1 MNRVHSN
8 SDSAAGVN
16 ALSHHHLSNVSCI
29 SSGSLGKRQRRVD
42 FAFGNG
48 NAMCAVTGKISL
60 QEANNALKELLDA
73 VPGNHKSPSLPDFL
87 GINPTVLSM
96 MMTGVLLSVFGS
108 SAQSLCQQLERATD
122 VQNALRDKQV
132 KEYQEQIQKAIEQAD
147 KARKAGIFGAIFDW
161 ITGIFETVI
170 GAFKVVEG
178 FLSDNPLEMASG
190 VAYMA
195 AGCAGMVKAG
205 AETAMLFGADPDTCK
220 AIINVT
226 SKIQLGCE
234 TVALVLDVFQIGRA
248 FMATRAL
255 SGAAEKVLDSGFG
268 EELAERMAGAGAGA
282 GEAEIDAL
290 AEEFGRQVSE
300 NFSKQFESLDR
311 EMVELGEMEEESA
324 EFSRTAE
331 KNMTRR
337 AGKSFTK
344 EGVEAMAKE
353 AAKVA
358 LEKCAQEGEKFL
370 LKNFR
375 NKVLFNMFKKIMSA
389 LLSDC
394 SFKGLQAIRCATE
407 GGNQTNAGVIK
418 AEKAKLEKKIEQLIT
433 QQRFQDSIME
443 QTEGQKKMEQ
453 KRLQAL
459 YKGSGAALKDVL
471 DIIDSYSCVQAK
483 IAGWRA

>member
-1 MNRVHSN
+1 MNRIYSN
-8 SDSAAGVN
+8 SDSAAGV
-16 ALSHHHLSNVSCI
+16 ASSHHHLSNVSCV

-48 NAMCAVTGKISL
+48 NAMCAVTRKISL
-60 QEANNALKELLDA
+60 QEADNALKELLDA
-73 VPGNHKSPSLPDFL
+73 VPGNHKSPSLPDIL
-87 GINPTVLSM
+87 LIDPTVLSM

-108 SAQSLCQQLERATD
+108 SAQSLCQQLERATE
-122 VQNALRDKQV
+122 VQNTLRDKQV

-268 EELAERMAGAGAGA
+268 EELAERMAGAG
-282 GEAEIDAL
+282 EEEIDAL
-290 AEEFGRQVSE
+290 AEEFGRQVCE

-344 EGVEAMAKE
+344 EGVKAMVKE
-353 AAKVA
+353 AAKEA

-370 LKNFR
+370 LKNIR
-375 NKVLFNMFKKIMSA
+375 KQILVNMFKKIMSA
-389 LLSDC
+389 LLRDC
-394 SFKGLQAIRCATE
+394 SCKSLQAIRCATE

-433 QQRFQDSIME
+433 WQQFQDFIME
-443 QTEGQKKMEQ
+443 QIEGQKEMEQ

-459 YKGSGAALKDVL
+459 YKGSGAALKDTL
-471 DIIDSYSCVQAK
+471 DIIEQYGSVQAK

>member
-1 MNRVHSN
+1 MNRIYSN

-16 ALSHHHLSNVSCI
+16 ALSHHHLSNVSCV

-48 NAMCAVTGKISL
+48 NAMCAVTRKISL
-60 QEANNALKELLDA
+60 QEANNALKKLLDA
-73 VPGNHKSPSLPDFL
+73 VPGNHKAPPLPDFL
-87 GINPTVLSM
+87 QINPTVLSM
-96 MMTGVLLSVFGS
+96 MMTILILNVFGS
-108 SAQSLCQQLERATD
+108 SAQSLCQQLERATE
-122 VQNALRDKQV
+122 VQNTLRDKQV

-178 FLSDNPLEMASG
+178 FLSDNPAEMASG

-234 TVALVLDVFQIGRA
+234 TVALALDIFQIGRA

-268 EELAERMAGAGAGA
+268 EELAERMAGAG
-282 GEAEIDAL
+282 EEEIDAL
-290 AEEFGRQVSE
+290 AEEFGRQVCE

-344 EGVEAMAKE
+344 EGVKAMVKE
-353 AAKVA
+353 AAKEA
-358 LEKCAQEGEKFL
+358 LEKCAQQEGEKFL

-433 QQRFQDSIME
+433 QQRFQDFIME

>member
-1 MNRVHSN
+1 MNRIYSN
-8 SDSAAGVN
+8 SDSAAGV
-16 ALSHHHLSNVSCI
+16 ASSHHHLSNVSCV

-48 NAMCAVTGKISL
+48 NAMCAVTEKISL

-87 GINPTVLSM
+87 RIDPTVLSM

-195 AGCAGMVKAG
+195 AGFAGMVKAG

-220 AIINVT
+220 AVINVT

-268 EELAERMAGAGAGA
+268 EELAERMAGAGK
-282 GEAEIDAL
+282 AEIDAL
-290 AEEFGRQVSE
+290 AEEFGRQVCE

-344 EGVEAMAKE
+344 EGVKAMVKE
-353 AAKVA
+353 AAKEA

-370 LKNFR
+370 LKNIR
-375 NKVLFNMFKKIMSA
+375 KQILVNMFKKIMSA
-389 LLSDC
+389 LLRDC
-394 SFKGLQAIRCATE
+394 SCKSLQAIRCATE

-418 AEKAKLEKKIEQLIT
+418 TEKAKLEKKIEQLIAR
-433 QQRFQDSIME
+433 QQFQDFIME
-443 QTEGQKKMEQ
+443 QMEGQKKMEQ

-459 YKGSGAALKDVL
+459 YKGSGEALKDTL
-471 DIIDSYSCVQAK
+471 DIIDDYSSVQAK